1 MFLKNRNNFIGQMKN
16 NTIALFYSGNRVFK
30 SGDQKFSF
38 EVNRNFYYLTGIN
51 QENTILL
58 FIKKN
63 NQTQTFL
70 FAAVSDKLTSLWDG
84 EFLSF
89 NEIATI
95 AQIPLS
101 NILNI
106 LNLNKFLNQE
116 INFIKNYPQEILKGI
131 YLDLFCLPTEIS
143 INWAFKQ
150 CKFLSNL
157 YPFLKIYNSSSILF
171 YLRKQKKP
179 EELENIEKAL
189 QINHNALINMIKN
202 IKKCKYE
209 YQTDAYYNYYLEK
222 NQTKKSFDTIAAC
235 GKNALILHYNKNN
248 SLLNKNELLLF
259 DAGVQYKKYSS
270 DITRCYPISGTFNSF
285 QKQIYNLVLE
295 TNKKIIEWV
304 RPYHTFGE
312 FNTYGKDIM
321 TKGLKKIGLFKEN
334 TNINQYCY
342 HNLGH
347 HLGLDLHDLNFSQD
361 DILGENSVV
370 TVEPG
375 LYLPEFNIGI
385 RIEDN
390 ILIKNNGAINLS
402 QHIPKEI
409 FEIENLIQKFID

>member
-1 MFLKNRNNFIGQMKN
+1 MFLQNRNNFIGQMKN
-16 NTIALFYSGNRVFK
+16 NTIALFYSGISLFK
-30 SGDQKFSF
+30 NGDQKFSF

-70 FAAVSDKLTSLWDG
+70 FVSVSDQLNLLWNG

-89 NEIATI
+89 NEISEI
-95 AQIPLS
+95 SKLPLP

-106 LNLNKFLNQE
+106 LSFDKFLNQK

-131 YLDLFCLPTEIS
+131 YLDLFCLPSEVS
-143 INWAFKQ
+143 INWALKQ
-150 CKFLSNL
+150 FKFLSNL
-157 YPFLKIYNSSSILF
+157 YPFLKIYNSSSIMF

-179 EELENIEKAL
+179 EELENIKKAL
-189 QINHNALINMIKN
+189 HINHNALINMIKN

-209 YQTDAYYNYYLEK
+209 YQIDAHYNYYLEK
-222 NQTKKSFDTIAAC
+222 NKTKKSFDTIAAC

-248 SLLNKNELLLF
+248 SLLNKNEILLF

-295 TNKKIIEWV
+295 TNKKIIKWV
-304 RPYHTFGE
+304 MPYHTISE
-312 FNTYGKDIM
+312 LNIYGKDIM
-321 TKGLKKIGLFKEN
+321 TKGLKKLGLFKEN

-347 HLGLDLHDLNFSQD
+347 HLGLDVHDLNFSPD
-361 DILGENSVV
+361 DALGENSVF

-375 LYLPEFNIGI
+375 LYLSDFNIGI

-402 QHIPKEI
+402 KHIPKEI
-409 FEIENLIQKFID
+409 FEIENLIQKFI